1 MAIDP
6 EELVILTNHG
16 SMKLRSAVARTML
29 LPLKE
34 RKRATIVR
42 KDASAILRFGQIKNL
57 AAQWELEPSHL
68 SLSW

>member
-6 EELVILTNHG
+6 EELVILTDHG
-16 SMKLRSAVARTML
+16 RMKLCSAVARTMI

-42 KDASAILRFGQIKNL
+42 EGTSSFLKFGQIKNL
-57 AAQWELEPSHL
+57 AAKWQLEPSH
-68 SLSW
+68 

>member
-16 SMKLRSAVARTML
+16 SMKLRSAVARTMI
-29 LPLKE
+29 LPPKE

-57 AAQWELEPSHL
+57 AAEWELDPSH
-68 SLSW
+68 